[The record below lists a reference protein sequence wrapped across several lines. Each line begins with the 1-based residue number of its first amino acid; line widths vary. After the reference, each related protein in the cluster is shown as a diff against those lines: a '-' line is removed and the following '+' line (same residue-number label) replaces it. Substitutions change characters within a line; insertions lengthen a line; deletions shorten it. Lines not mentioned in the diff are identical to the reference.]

1 MPAKEP
7 QGGDLVKTT
16 YVPIEDYGLIGNCHS
31 AALISSRGSVDWL
44 CLPRFDSPSLFAGI
58 LDTDKGGA
66 WVIQPTSRFQAA
78 HRYVDD
84 TNVLETVF
92 TSSTG
97 RVRLLDFMPF
107 SPPAA
112 DGTVTAPHTLVRI
125 VEALDGEHEIEC
137 CCEPRPDYAR
147 AAPSFA
153 VEDSTVTFNGFAL
166 TGPTSWQVDQ
176 VARRVTCRLTLHAGE
191 RHAFV
196 LRLDKRGTLPVE
208 QEPFVALDETLDYW
222 RRWTAHCTY
231 EGPYRAA
238 VVRSALA
245 LKLCTYTPSG
255 AIIAAPT
262 TSLPEEIGGIRNWDY
277 RFTWIRDA
285 SFTLYS
291 LLLAGYL
298 DEDDP
303 FFAWIVDTVK
313 LAGTGIHI
321 LYPISTDGQLE
332 EETLAH
338 LEGYRGS
345 APVRIGNGAANQVQ
359 LDVYGE
365 VLDALHFAWKVG
377 QFDPASVWDHFR
389 PLIDWVAV
397 NWEQPDS
404 GIWEVRGG
412 LRHFV
417 YGKVMCW
424 VALDRA
430 IDMAQELGLRGDVEL
445 WRTVREQIRS
455 AVFKHGWSEQ
465 LGAFKQSFEDEHL
478 DASNLLL
485 PVVGFIEGDDPRM
498 IATIDATLD
507 RLVVDDLCYRYL
519 DAPEGLSGGEA
530 SFVLCTFWLI
540 DALILAGRQ
549 EEARRIFERM
559 LERATSLG
567 LFAEEID
574 PTTGVHLGNFPQAFS
589 HIGLINAAVSLAHAG
604 TVGTLRPEVVEAV
617 QDCKAGVAGAR
628 RTHSAYDAAATDNC

>member
-1 MPAKEP
+1 MKA
-7 QGGDLVKTT
+7 TAA
-16 YVPIEDYGLIGNCHS
+16 YAPIEDYGLIGNCHS
-31 AALISSRGSVDWL
+31 AALVSSRGSVDWL
-44 CLPRFDSPSLFAGI
+44 CLPRFDSPSLFARI
-58 LDTDKGGA
+58 LDNAQGGA
-66 WVIQPTSRFQAA
+66 WTIQPLSRHQAT
-78 HRYVDD
+78 HRYIDE

-92 TSSTG
+92 TTGAG

-112 DGTVTAPHTLVRI
+112 DGTVTAPNTLVRI
-125 VEALDGEHEIEC
+125 IEAVDGDHVIES
-137 CCEPRPDYAR
+137 CCEPRPNYAR
-147 AAPSFA
+147 TAPLFVA
-153 VEDSTVTFNGFAL
+153 EDTTVTFNGFAL
-166 TGPTSWQVDQ
+166 TGPISWQIDPDAGHASCQ
-176 VARRVTCRLTLHAGE
+176 VKLGAGE
-191 RHAFV
+191 RVAFT
-196 LRLDKRGTLPVE
+196 LRVDERSTVAVE
-208 QEPFVALDETLDYW
+208 QDPYAALEETLDFW
-222 RRWTAHCTY
+222 HRWTARCTY
-231 EGPYRAA
+231 EGPYRAM

-245 LKLCTYTPSG
+245 LKLCTYTPTG

-285 SFTLYS
+285 SFTLYA
-291 LLLAGYL
+291 LLLAGFVE
-298 DEDDP
+298 EDDP
-303 FFAWIVDTVK
+303 FFAWIVNTVK

-321 LYPISTDGQLE
+321 LYPISADGMLE

-345 APVRIGNGAANQVQ
+345 APVRIGNGAWNQVQ

-365 VLDALHFAWKVG
+365 VLDALHFAWRVG
-377 QFDPASVWDHFR
+377 EFDPASVWPHFQ
-389 PLIDWVAV
+389 PLVDWVAG
-397 NWEQPDS
+397 NWQQPES
-404 GIWEVRGG
+404 GLWEVRGG
-412 LRHFV
+412 LRNFV

-430 IDMAQELGLRGDVEL
+430 IDMAEALDLPGDIEH
-445 WRTVREQIRS
+445 WRAAGEQIRA
-455 AVFKHGWSEQ
+455 AVLEHGWSERM
-465 LGAFKQSFEDEHL
+465 GAFKQSFEDEYL

-498 IATIDATLD
+498 LATIDATLD

-540 DALILAGRQ
+540 DALILAGRTD
-549 EEARRIFERM
+549 EARRIFERM
-559 LERATSLG
+559 LERSTSLG

-574 PTTGVHLGNFPQAFS
+574 PTSGSHLGNFPQAFS

-604 TVGTLRPEVVEAV
+604 TVGTIRSEAMDAVEN
-617 QDCKAGVAGAR
+617 CRSGVAGAR
-628 RTHSAYDAAATDNC
+628 RTRRAHEAAVTDNC